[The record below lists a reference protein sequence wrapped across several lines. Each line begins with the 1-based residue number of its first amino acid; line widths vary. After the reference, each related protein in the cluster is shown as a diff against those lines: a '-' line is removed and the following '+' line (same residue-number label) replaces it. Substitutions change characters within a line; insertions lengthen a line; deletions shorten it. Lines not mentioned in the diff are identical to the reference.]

1 MKSYRAIYC
10 IDGNGQN
17 LIMHKFIGMQ
27 SRWGIFT
34 DLNSVE
40 IHRNRIFLGGP
51 IFAGPRMSENTL
63 SALFQHALYEYY
75 RNKRGCKDFPDYD
88 CNALNAAGMVWII
101 SDAIRE

>member
-1 MKSYRAIYC
+1 MKSYSTLYC

-17 LIMHKFIGMQ
+17 LIIHKFIGMQ

-34 DLNSVE
+34 DLS
-40 IHRNRIFLGGP
+40 RTLSGFLGGP

-75 RNKRGCKDFPDYD
+75 RTKE
-88 CNALNAAGMVWII
+88 AARIFLI
-101 SDAIRE
+101 TTAAP